1 MDDEPTILTFLK
13 KVLGGEGYE
22 RVMFITGDV
31 IGADTREFLK
41 RAKATCVTKPF
52 DIAKLRKE
60 VKRVIAGAE

>member
-31 IGADTREFLK
+31 IAADTGEFLK
-41 RAKATCVTKPF
+41 RTKVPYVTKPF
-52 DIAKLRKE
+52 DITGLKEE
-60 VKRVIAGAE
+60 VKRVIAGAG